1 MSESIEV
8 TRVIPAK
15 PERIINAW
23 LSGGEH
29 GLMTSSSATY
39 DESTGAFTAWDG
51 YISGKTLEVE
61 GARRFVQSWRTTE
74 FPDGAPDSK
83 LEVRLDEVPEGTKV
97 TLVQTEI
104 PDGQGESYEVGWMD
118 HYFDPMTDYF
128 QSARSK
134 IKDAG
139 IAVTEAAEKM
149 GEQVSE
155 TLEAA
160 GEEVQKA
167 AEAVQKSAKK
177 ASKQVKK
184 LVATAKKKIQAA
196 SKKAAKKKPAARKAA
211 PKRKASPK
219 RAAAKKKPAPKKKA
233 AKKTAKRRR

>member
-8 TRVIPAK
+8 TRVVPAK
-15 PERIINAW
+15 PERVFNAW
-23 LSGGEH
+23 LSANEH

-39 DESTGAFTAWDG
+39 DDSTGEFTAWDG
-51 YISGKTLEVE
+51 YISGKTLEKE
-61 GARRFVQSWRTTE
+61 PARRFVQAWRTTE
-74 FPDGAPDSK
+74 FPDGSPDSK
-83 LEVRLDEVPEGTKV
+83 LEVRLDEVPEGTRV
-97 TLVQTEI
+97 TLLQTEI

-139 IAVTEAAEKM
+139 IAVSEAAEKM

-167 AEAVQKSAKK
+167 AEAVQKAAKK
-177 ASKQVKK
+177 AQKKVKK
-184 LVATAKKKIQAA
+184 VVATAKKKIQAA
-196 SKKAAKKKPAARKAA
+196 SRKASKKRPSKKAAARKAPKKKVA
-211 PKRKASPK
+211 PK
-219 RAAAKKKPAPKKKA
+219 KKKA
-233 AKKTAKRRR
+233 AKKSAKRRR

>member
-1 MSESIEV
+1 MSETIEV

-15 PERIINAW
+15 PERVFNAW
-23 LSGGEH
+23 LSGDEH
-29 GLMTSSSATY
+29 GLMTSSTATY
-39 DESTGAFTAWDG
+39 DESTGEFTAWDG
-51 YISGKTLEVE
+51 YISGKTLEKDA
-61 GARRFVQSWRTTE
+61 ARRIVQSWRTTE
-74 FPDGAPDSK
+74 FPEGAPDSK
-83 LEVRLDEVPEGTKV
+83 LEVRLEEVDEGTKV
-97 TLVQTEI
+97 TLVQTEV
-104 PDGQGESYEVGWMD
+104 PDGQGESYEVGWSD

-184 LVATAKKKIQAA
+184 LVQTAKKKIQAA
-196 SKKAAKKKPAARKAA
+196 SRKAT
-211 PKRKASPK
+211 
-219 RAAAKKKPAPKKKA
+219 KKKPAPKKAKLKAKAKKAAPKKKVAPKKKA
-233 AKKTAKRRR
+233 AKAKAKKRR

>member
-1 MSESIEV
+1 MSETIEV

-15 PERIINAW
+15 PERIFNAW
-23 LSGGEH
+23 LSADEH

-39 DESTGAFTAWDG
+39 NDTTGEFTAWDG
-51 YISGKTLEVE
+51 YISGRTLEKDA
-61 GARRFVQSWRTTE
+61 ARRIVQSWRTTE
-74 FPDGAPDSK
+74 FPEGAPDSK
-83 LEVRLDEVPEGTKV
+83 LEVRLEEVDEGTKV
-97 TLVQTEI
+97 TLVQTEV
-104 PDGQGESYEVGWMD
+104 PDGQGESYEVGWSD

-177 ASKQVKK
+177 AGKQVQK
-184 LVATAKKKIQAA
+184 LVQTAKKKIQAA
-196 SKKAAKKKPAARKAA
+196 SRKAARKKPAPKKTKLKA
-211 PKRKASPK
+211 KVKAK
-219 RAAAKKKPAPKKKA
+219 AKKPAPKKKVA
-233 AKKTAKRRR
+233 KAKAKKRR